1 MWLPTLW
8 DLMLTNS
15 AGCSPA
21 PERSLCSLFS
31 PCRLRGRKPR
41 GNFGL
46 CWDGASRVE
55 GLAPA
60 VGKGANPWGWD
71 EMWATDC
78 PQGCSLGSPAPK
90 ICPVGLDGPPASAGV
105 SAQPWEAARAGRQPC
120 PLPVTPGR
128 NLELPVPCGGVLLQ
142 ELPPSPWTLV
152 GLTPCSSV
160 FSPCAPQEREPP
172 PVSCPRTLSHVMSL
186 SYF

>member
-1 MWLPTLW
+1 MWLPTFW

-71 EMWATDC
+71 EMGATDC

-90 ICPVGLDGPPASAGV
+90 NCPVGLDGPPASAGV

-152 GLTPCSSV
+152 GLTPCSSL

-172 PVSCPRTLSHVMSL
+172 PCPVPRPFPT
-186 SYF
+186 